1 MYRYQVGVRDL
12 KNAGKLAQTIGINHA
27 LFRLDT
33 TDFEF
38 GPKGMDDKVRIL
50 RQTSYD
56 WNYCGKK
63 YTGTTNMS
71 PKELKQKL
79 EESGLWKKEKY
90 VKENHNC
97 HDFMLYCVN
106 LVKEKKVK
114 KTFFCTRD
122 AHYNP
127 FERYSFFCV
136 GVWEAVHDLIHRK
149 SSSDSEDD
157 NNDINTTTVTTKQLT
172 N

>member
-33 TDFEF
+33 TDFEY
-38 GPKGMDDKVRIL
+38 GPGGVVITKRTL
-50 RQTSYD
+50 RQAKFD

-71 PKELKQKL
+71 PEELKKKIN
-79 EESGLWKKEKY
+79 ESGNWTKEKY
-90 VKENHNC
+90 VKESNNC
-97 HDFMLYCVN
+97 HDFMLYCVS
-106 LVKEKKVK
+106 LVKGENVK

-127 FERYSFFCV
+127 FKRFGNLCEGIWQGF
-136 GVWEAVHDLIHRK
+136 DQLIHK
-149 SSSDSEDD
+149 DSASEG
-157 NNDINTTTVTTKQLT
+157 NVNDVETKNENATLKK
-172 N
+172 